1 MYKVRGCIASDN
13 SAKKT
18 RLLRGCNLALLSL
31 LLSTSFFT
39 SATALQQPAEGPVR
53 RIEILS
59 YEGEKVSSVEL
70 AGQPGLNADDFIPLV
85 AQHGNE
91 PFSVQKVDQT

>member
-1 MYKVRGCIASDN
+1 MYKVRGCIAPDD

-18 RLLRGCNLALLSL
+18 GLLHGCNLALLSL
-31 LLSTSFFT
+31 LLSTSLST
-39 SATALQQPAEGPVR
+39 SATAIQQPVEGPVR

-70 AGQPGLNADDFIPLV
+70 AGQPGMNADDFIN
-85 AQHGNE
+85 ACTS
-91 PFSVQKVDQT
+91 FSSNL